1 MENGSKLLINTSIL
15 YRSMQKFYDKRLSEY
30 DIGSGQLPFLLLI
43 YEHEGISMQEL
54 AKKGAFDKGTIT
66 RGLVKLEEQGYI
78 RIETNPK
85 DKRIRQLY
93 TCEKTKDII
102 SAAYLIRREW
112 WEQVTSDLH
121 AAEIEQ
127 FEQIQEHIAENARAG
142 AIVEDAHTRIFGMQK
157 LTLLDYPGKLAS
169 TLFTGGCNFRCP
181 YCQNSD
187 LVFLNEN
194 LCEIDRD
201 DITSYLH
208 RRKNVLEG
216 VCISGGEPLLQ
227 ANIAELLTAIKEQ
240 GYAIKLDTN
249 GSQPERLAQLVS
261 AGLIDYVAMDV
272 KNALTRYG
280 ETIGLASF
288 DPAPIEASIAYL
300 KQGSIPYE
308 FRTTVVKEFHTKADI
323 EALAR
328 WLKGGNVLYLQQF
341 AASERTIAPGLHAYS
356 DEEMQELAKLANQY
370 LPTRIRGINE

>member
-54 AKKGAFDKGTIT
+54 AKMGAFDKGTIT

-93 TCEKTKDII
+93 TCAKTKDII
-102 SAAYLIRREW
+102 SAAYMIRREW
-112 WEQVTSDLH
+112 WEQVTSELKSE
-121 AAEIEQ
+121 EIEQ
-127 FEQIQEHIAENARAG
+127 FERIQEYIAENARTSHM
-142 AIVEDAHTRIFGMQK
+142 EMDYHTRIFGMQK
-157 LTLLDYPGKLAS
+157 LTLLDYPGKLAC

-194 LCEIDRD
+194 LSEIDRD
-201 DITSYLH
+201 DISDYLD

-227 ANIAELLTAIKEQ
+227 ENIAELLFQLKEQ
-240 GYAIKLDTN
+240 GYAVKLDTN
-249 GSQPERLAQLVS
+249 GSQPKRLAQLVEE
-261 AGLIDYVAMDV
+261 GLVDYVAMDV
-272 KNALTRYG
+272 KNALASYDK
-280 ETIGLASF
+280 TIGLSTF
-288 DPAPIEASIAYL
+288 DLEPIKQSVAFL
-300 KQGSIPYE
+300 KQGKVPYE
-308 FRTTVVKEFHTKADI
+308 FRTTVVKELHTKKDV
-323 EALAR
+323 ETMAR
-328 WLKGGNVLYLQQF
+328 WLEGGAVLYLQQF
-341 AASERTIAPGLHAYS
+341 VSSEKTISTNLHAYS
-356 DEEMQELAKLANQY
+356 EMEMHEMAELANRY
-370 LPTRIRGINE
+370 LPTYVRGIE

>member
-15 YRSMQKFYDKRLSEY
+15 YRSMQKFYDKRLSKY
-30 DIGSGQLPFLLLI
+30 DIGSGQLPLLLLI

-54 AKKGAFDKGTIT
+54 AKMGAFDKGTIT

-112 WEQVTSDLH
+112 WEQVTSELRPE
-121 AAEIEQ
+121 EIEE
-127 FEQIQEHIAENARAG
+127 FERIQEQIAENARDG
-142 AIVEDAHTRIFGMQK
+142 NREEDSHTRIFGMQK
-157 LTLLDYPGKLAS
+157 LTLLDYPGKLAC

-201 DITSYLH
+201 DITDYLK
-208 RRKNVLEG
+208 RRKKVLEG

-227 ANIAELLTAIKEQ
+227 ANIAELLSRIKSH
-240 GYAIKLDTN
+240 GYVVKLDTN
-249 GSQPERLAQLVS
+249 GSQPERLAKLVS

-272 KNALTRYG
+272 KNALPRYG
-280 ETIGLASF
+280 GTIGLTSF
-288 DPAPIEASIAYL
+288 DPAPIEASVAYL
-300 KQGSIPYE
+300 KQGHIPYE
-308 FRTTVVKEFHTKADI
+308 FRTTIVKEFHTKADM
-323 EALAR
+323 ETLAR
-328 WLKGGNVLYLQQF
+328 WLKGGSVLYLQQF
-341 AASERTIAPGLHAYS
+341 VASERTIAPDLHAYG
-356 DEEMQELAKLANQY
+356 ETEMQELAEIANQY
-370 LPTRIRGINE
+370 LPARIRGIG

>member
-54 AKKGAFDKGTIT
+54 AKMGAFDKGTIT

-93 TCEKTKDII
+93 TCAKTKDII
-102 SAAYLIRREW
+102 SAAYMIRREW
-112 WEQVTSDLH
+112 WEQVTSELKPE
-121 AAEIEQ
+121 EIEQ
-127 FEQIQEHIAENARAG
+127 FERIQEYIAENARTSHM
-142 AIVEDAHTRIFGMQK
+142 EMDYHTRIFGMQK
-157 LTLLDYPGKLAS
+157 LTLLDYPGKLAC

-194 LCEIDRD
+194 LSEIDRD
-201 DITSYLH
+201 DISDYLD

-227 ANIAELLTAIKEQ
+227 ENIAELLFQLKEQ
-240 GYAIKLDTN
+240 GYAVKLDTN
-249 GSQPERLAQLVS
+249 GSQPKRLAQLVEE
-261 AGLIDYVAMDV
+261 GLVDYVAMDV
-272 KNALTRYG
+272 KNALASYDK
-280 ETIGLASF
+280 TIGLSTF
-288 DPAPIEASIAYL
+288 DLEPIKQSVAFL
-300 KQGSIPYE
+300 KQGKVPYE
-308 FRTTVVKEFHTKADI
+308 FRTTVVKELHTKKDV
-323 EALAR
+323 ETMAR
-328 WLKGGNVLYLQQF
+328 WLEGGAVLYLQQF
-341 AASERTIAPGLHAYS
+341 VSSEKTISTNLHAYS
-356 DEEMQELAKLANQY
+356 EMEMHEMAELANRY
-370 LPTRIRGINE
+370 LPTYVRGIE

>member
-15 YRSMQKFYDKRLSEY
+15 YRSMQKFYDKRLSKY

-54 AKKGAFDKGTIT
+54 AKMGAFDKGTIT

-112 WEQVTSDLH
+112 WEQVTSELSPK
-121 AAEIEQ
+121 EIEQ
-127 FEQIQEHIAENARAG
+127 FEAIQERIAENAREG
-142 AIVEDAHTRIFGMQK
+142 EMSEDHHTRIFGMQK
-157 LTLLDYPGKLAS
+157 LTLLDYPGKLAC

-194 LCEIDRD
+194 LCEIDRQA
-201 DITSYLH
+201 ITTFLN
-208 RRKNVLEG
+208 RRKKVLEG
-216 VCISGGEPLLQ
+216 VCVSGGEPLLQ
-227 ANIAELLTAIKEQ
+227 ANIAELLTQIKEQ
-240 GYAIKLDTN
+240 GYAVKLDTN
-249 GSQPERLAQLVS
+249 GSKPDQLAKLV
-261 AGLIDYVAMDV
+261 ADGLVDYVAMDV
-272 KNALTRYG
+272 KNTLPRYG
-280 ETIGLASF
+280 ETTGLNAF
-288 DPAPIEASIAYL
+288 DPEPIKASVAYL
-300 KQGSIPYE
+300 KEGHVPYE
-308 FRTTVVKEFHTKADI
+308 FRTTVVKEFHTQADI
-323 EALAR
+323 AAMAR
-328 WLKGGNVLYLQQF
+328 WLAGGSVWYLQQYVD
-341 AASERTIAPGLHAYS
+341 SERTIVPGLHAY
-356 DEEMQELAKLANQY
+356 DEAEMHALADLANAY
-370 LPTRIRGINE
+370 LPTKIRGIE

>member
-54 AKKGAFDKGTIT
+54 AKMGAFDKGTIT

-93 TCEKTKDII
+93 TCAKTKDII
-102 SAAYLIRREW
+102 SAAYMIRREW
-112 WEQVTSDLH
+112 WEQVTSELKPE
-121 AAEIEQ
+121 EIEQ
-127 FEQIQEHIAENARAG
+127 FERIQEYIAENARTSHM
-142 AIVEDAHTRIFGMQK
+142 EMDYHTRIFGMQK
-157 LTLLDYPGKLAS
+157 LTLLDYPGKLAC

-194 LCEIDRD
+194 LSEIDRD
-201 DITSYLH
+201 DISDYLD

-227 ANIAELLTAIKEQ
+227 ENIAELLFQLKEQ
-240 GYAIKLDTN
+240 GYAVKLDTN
-249 GSQPERLAQLVS
+249 GSQPKRLAQLVEE
-261 AGLIDYVAMDV
+261 GLVDYVAMDV
-272 KNALTRYG
+272 KNALASYDK
-280 ETIGLASF
+280 TIGLSTF
-288 DPAPIEASIAYL
+288 DLEPIKQSVAFL
-300 KQGSIPYE
+300 KQGKVPYE
-308 FRTTVVKEFHTKADI
+308 FRTTVVKELHTKKDV
-323 EALAR
+323 ETMAR
-328 WLKGGNVLYLQQF
+328 WLEGGAVLYLQQF
-341 AASERTIAPGLHAYS
+341 VSSEKTISTNLHAYS
-356 DEEMQELAKLANQY
+356 EMVMHEMAELANRY
-370 LPTRIRGINE
+370 LPTYVRGIE